1 MFWFLL
7 LLGFL
12 HSIKSLMMIFWSK
25 KFGDFYYEREI
36 WNFSCI
42 IQVINRQWIMSLNY
56 CIIFFFFMLN
66 LLNCWTLEI
75 ENANS
80 MANNVRVVGCDWFKF
95 LQIFLLVIVFFSLI
109 LIKSSSV
116 GSLYSTIDLDF
127 NYMFFFIIA
136 NLREKYVIFYT
147 FSHSHYFFFSID
159 FLVSLERQHME
170 QHSKISK
177 IHLILLLV
185 LTFLLILCFLHFR

>member
-36 WNFSCI
+36 WKFSCI

-95 LQIFLLVIVFFSLI
+95 LQIFPHNRVFSLI

-127 NYMFFFIIA
+127 NYMFFSLLQTWGKNMSSSTLSHI
-136 NLREKYVIFYT
+136 LTIFFLDWLSCFTRKTTYGAT
-147 FSHSHYFFFSID
+147 F
-159 FLVSLERQHME
+159 
-170 QHSKISK
+170 
-177 IHLILLLV
+177 
-185 LTFLLILCFLHFR
+185 